1 MHNEIIIDGKVYA
14 IAVTMGGLMRFAK
27 HKGIK
32 IDNINAINF
41 ADFSVDD
48 YALMLYCLLKSSNKG
63 FEYSLEQIE
72 EAMFSDD
79 RLISSLI
86 DLFVGTGEKK

>member
-1 MHNEIIIDGKVYA
+1 MHNEVIIDGKAYA

-32 IDNINAINF
+32 IDHINDINF
-41 ADFSVDD
+41 LDFSVDD

-63 FEYSLEQIE
+63 FEYSREQIQ
-72 EAMFSDD
+72 EAMFCDD
-79 RLISSLI
+79 LLINKLME
-86 DLFVGTGEKK
+86 LFVGDGKKK